1 MVLETY
7 AVLTRLPSGLAV
19 PARTAADVLSQRF
32 DAPPLRLSDTARAG
46 LLPALADV
54 GVFGGAAYDAL
65 VALEAGSHGEVLAT
79 LDERAAATYR
89 RVGAAF
95 QIVA

>member
-1 MVLETY
+1 MW
-7 AVLTRLPSGLAV
+7 
-19 PARTAADVLSQRF
+19 
-32 DAPPLRLSDTARAG
+32 
-46 LLPALADV
+46 

-79 LDERAAATYR
+79 LDERAAAMYR

-95 QIVA
+95 QIIA